1 MENDV
6 ANDGIQDIPVEN
18 YFVNGDNGEN
28 EISSSKFSNYSFTG
42 NTDED
47 QQFGTNCYN
56 HLNCVSSND
65 SSKANAN
72 DTSVN
77 SSVTMS
83 PSNKKRKLHSF
94 NQRISKKCHYN
105 QRFKKQQ
112 RFMT

>member
-6 ANDGIQDIPVEN
+6 ADDGIQDIPVEN
-18 YFVNGDNGEN
+18 YFFNSDNEDN

-56 HLNCVSSND
+56 HLNRVSSND
-65 SSKANAN
+65 SSEANAN

-83 PSNKKRKLHSF
+83 PSNKKGSYILWTNAF
-94 NQRISKKCHYN
+94 QRNVIMIN
-105 QRFKKQQ
+105 GIKKQQ
-112 RFMT
+112 RFMK